1 MRDPQGRQELT
12 SRREEIL
19 AVLAVAVGFAWRV
32 WLSNVTFL
40 NTDEA
45 WHFSVANQNSLGAAY
60 RASLTLA
67 HPPLLTF
74 ILYFWKHLGMSE
86 VMLRLPGV
94 VAGSIFCWILYK
106 WLRLLFTRAVA
117 WIGLLLAAFLPPM
130 VELSAELRQYTL
142 MLMFAVMAAYFL
154 ERALARDSP
163 TMVAISSLSLYLAML
178 SHYSAF
184 LFAAA
189 LGIYAFA
196 RMIARRSAWPVMA
209 AWIAGQVVGVG
220 VAGFLYKTHVA
231 KLGSVYPVAQ
241 PLERFGDFYL
251 SEWYFHAGRDRLV
264 PFLVRGTFGVFRFI
278 FGHTGVG
285 QIAAV
290 LFFGGIGVLLWR
302 RREDG
307 RVSPKLAGWL
317 LLTPFLLNWIAVY
330 AGLYPYG
337 RTRQCMFLSVFAL
350 AGVSV
355 ALAAMVRERI
365 LPAIAIAMAVVAF
378 CHLFGKLQGRDMLPL
393 AEQRRANMEQ
403 AMQFVRA
410 KVAAQDVILTDR
422 ATSFQLQYY
431 LCHDGPVEIEAEEQG
446 FESFACNS
454 PRVFFTGANAGALTP
469 DAVATFSQSPFRD
482 DSRVWIVEGGWAAGL
497 GDALKRTP
505 ELSPSEDHLF
515 GRYVEVIEVPESSF

>member
-1 MRDPQGRQELT
+1 MRDPQPRHVRT

-19 AVLAVAVGFAWRV
+19 ALLTVTGGFFCRFWLAQA
-32 WLSNVTFL
+32 TFL

-45 WHFSVANQNSLGAAY
+45 WHFSVANQASLGAAY

-74 ILYFWKHLGMSE
+74 ILYFWKHFGMSE

-94 VAGSIFCWILYK
+94 IAGSIFCWIFYK
-106 WLRLLFTRAVA
+106 WLRLLFTPAVA
-117 WIGLLLAAFLPPM
+117 WIGLLLATFLPPM
-130 VELSAELRQYTL
+130 IELSAELRQYSP
-142 MLMFAVMAAYFL
+142 MLMFAMMAAYFL
-154 ERALARDSP
+154 ECALAQDSV
-163 TMVAISSLSLYLAML
+163 TMMAISSLSLYLAML

-189 LGIYAFA
+189 LGIYAIA
-196 RMIARRSAWPVMA
+196 RMVVRRPPGPVMA
-209 AWIAGQVVGVG
+209 AWIGGQLVGVG
-220 VAGFLYKTHVA
+220 LAGFLYETHVA

-251 SEWYFHAGRDRLV
+251 SDWYFHAGRDRLL

-285 QIAAV
+285 QIAAIV
-290 LFFGGIGVLLWR
+290 FLAGIVLLLSR
-302 RREDG
+302 RKEEEG
-307 RVSPKLAGWL
+307 ISPKLAAL
-317 LLTPFLLNWIAVY
+317 LLASPFLLNWIAVF

-355 ALAAMVRERI
+355 ALAAFVRDRVV
-365 LPAIAIAMAVVAF
+365 PAIVIAILLAAF

-393 AEQRRANMEQ
+393 AEQRREHMEQ
-403 AMQFVRA
+403 AMQFIRE
-410 KVAAQDVILTDR
+410 KVSTHDEILTDR

-446 FESFACNS
+446 FESFACNGM
-454 PRVFFTGANAGALTP
+454 RIFFTGANAGALTP
-469 DAVATFSQSPFRD
+469 ESVETFSQSPFRD
-482 DSRVWIVEGGWAAGL
+482 DSRVWVVEGGWATGL
-497 GDALKRTP
+497 GDALKRDP
-505 ELSPSEDHLF
+505 DLSLGEDHSF
-515 GRYVEVIEVPESSF
+515 GRFLEIVGL